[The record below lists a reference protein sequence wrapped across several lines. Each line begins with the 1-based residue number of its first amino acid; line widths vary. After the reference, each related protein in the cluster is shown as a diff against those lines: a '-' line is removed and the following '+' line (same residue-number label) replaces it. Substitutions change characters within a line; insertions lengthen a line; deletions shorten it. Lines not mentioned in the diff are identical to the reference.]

1 MKRVVRSDW
10 RTQPWKNGGGITHEV
25 FRWCASDATAN
36 EFDLRLSV
44 AEIDGAQPFS
54 CFDGYVRALI
64 PLDENALTLVI
75 DGVPAPMARHRCFHF
90 AGAALVETVGKGTA
104 RDFNVMSRSERPAR
118 VEIGTTES
126 ARDARQLAVFAL
138 TPVALHGDDGS
149 TLHLDE
155 FETLI
160 AMHDESNVALNAN
173 APVVWI
179 RF

>member
-1 MKRVVRSDW
+1 MKRVIRSDW
-10 RTQPWKNGGGITHEV
+10 KTQPWKNGGGITHEV
-25 FRWCASDATAN
+25 FRWWASRADTS

-44 AEIDGAQPFS
+44 AEIGGAQAFS
-54 CFDGYVRALI
+54 RFDGYERALV

-75 DGVPAPMARHRCFHF
+75 DGVPSPMTRHRCFHF
-90 AGAALVETVGKGTA
+90 AGTALVETVGKGRA
-104 RDFNVMSRSERPAR
+104 RDFNVMSRSERRAR
-118 VEIGTTES
+118 VEVGIAES

-149 TLHLDE
+149 TLRLDE

-160 AMHDESNVALNAN
+160 ALRDESNVALTAST
-173 APVVWI
+173 PVIWI